1 MVEAMVQ
8 GSALMAQV
16 EGFAQPLAYS
26 PLMTRQ
32 AFAQVI
38 GLPVGVLVAQA
49 ERGYWPQ
56 ITIGKR
62 VFINV
67 EAVRMKAAE
76 RAAEFTL

>member
-1 MVEAMVQ
+1 MQTIQQTSDRDAVVL
-8 GSALMAQV
+8 AL
-16 EGFAQPLAYS
+16 
-26 PLMTRQ
+26 PLMSRS
-32 AFAQVI
+32 AFAKAI
-38 GLPVGVLVAQA
+38 GVPEGVLVAQA

-76 RAAEFTL
+76 RAAEFTI